1 MKKTL
6 LFTAMLLAS
15 NAFAT
20 QYQDTF
26 TTVVQESEKISNEVF
41 PNGDVKL
48 YSPAF
53 VNGWSVDDE
62 FTSYEDMMKFVK
74 DIADKNDWATLHSLG
89 NSQEG
94 RDIPYLMLSNGK
106 DSDSKLRVWLQG
118 GLHGNEPGGGEGMLA
133 LLGEMNHDQEKAQ
146 KWLNGMDILVIPRL
160 NVDGTAYFQRRTAK
174 NIDINRDYT
183 KLEVPETVLAMKKFN
198 EFVPQVVVDAH
209 EYTPH
214 KKGLKNKNFSF
225 SFDAFY
231 SPAKNLNLDKPI
243 RDFAN
248 QVLIGNLKKDL
259 DAKGYT
265 HDDYIWMPGS
275 GKEVLNEPGPDAR
288 VGRNGMA
295 LTNAVVMLTETRGI
309 GIGMQHYPRRVDNQL
324 TMNESILN
332 SSLENKDKIIKIT
345 NDAIAKTIADGKKGT
360 TDIIISTKKTK
371 GKRDFIFVDNAND
384 KLVKVNWNAN
394 LSGAGELSADLTRKR
409 PTAYIVPPPFNYVS
423 KKLELLGLTAKYL
436 DNPQAL
442 KVETYTVTEN
452 KPKSK
457 LYEGIFRNSVKTK
470 AGERTI
476 TFPVGTAI
484 FTMAQKNA
492 NLMVMALEPESTDS
506 YVTFNI
512 IPVQKG
518 DEIPVFRYHGT
529 VE

>member
-6 LFTAMLLAS
+6 LLTAILMAS
-15 NAFAT
+15 NSFAI

-26 TTVVQESEKISNEVF
+26 TTVVQESEKVSNEIF

-53 VNGWSVDDE
+53 VNGWSVDSK

-74 DIADKNDWATLHSLG
+74 EIADKNDWATLHSLG
-89 NSQEG
+89 TSQEG

-106 DSDSKLRVWLQG
+106 SEGKLRVWLQG
-118 GLHGNEPGGGEGMLA
+118 GIHGNEPAGTEGMLA
-133 LLGEMNHDQEKAQ
+133 LLGEMDHDQEKAK
-146 KWLNGMDILVIPRL
+146 KWLDNMDILLLPRF

-183 KLEVPETVLAMKKFN
+183 KLDVPETVLAMKKFN
-198 EFVPQVVVDAH
+198 EFAPQVVVDNH

-214 KKGLKNKNFSF
+214 KKGLKKKNYAFST
-225 SFDAFY
+225 DAFY
-231 SPAKNLNLDKPI
+231 SPTKNLNVDKPI
-243 RDFAN
+243 RDFSED
-248 QVLIGNLKKDL
+248 VVIGDLKKAL
-259 DAKGYT
+259 DDKGYS
-265 HDDYIWMPGS
+265 HDTYIWMPAS

-295 LTNAVVMLTETRGI
+295 LTNAVVLLLETRGI
-309 GIGMQHYPRRVDNQL
+309 GIGMQHFPRRVDGQL

-332 SSLENKDKIIKIT
+332 TALANKDKVIKIT
-345 NDAIAKTIADGKKGT
+345 DDAIAKTIENGKNGT
-360 TDIIISTKKTK
+360 QDIVISAKKTK
-371 GKRDFIFVDNAND
+371 AKRDFSFVDIAND
-384 KLVKVNWNAN
+384 KVINVNWDAN
-394 LSGAGELSADLTRKR
+394 LSDNMTPDLTRKR
-409 PTAYIVPPPFNYVS
+409 PTAYIIPPAFNYVS
-423 KKLELLGLTAKYL
+423 KKLEQLGLTAKYL
-436 DNPQAL
+436 DKPQTME
-442 KVETYTVTEN
+442 VETLTVTEN

-457 LYEGIFRNSVKTK
+457 LYEGQFRNAVKTE
-470 AGERTI
+470 AGKRTI
-476 TFPVGTAI
+476 TFPASTAI

-492 NLMVMALEPESTDS
+492 NLMAMALEPESTDS

-518 DEIPVFRYHGT
+518 DEIPVFRFHGK